1 MRNRQ
6 GGNGEEADN
15 DADGNIRRPRV
26 KARATVITRDRK
38 YIRTAEEKKGNNRAR
53 PSLVGGSKR

>member
-6 GGNGEEADN
+6 GGNGEEADT

-38 YIRTAEEKKGNNRAR
+38 DIRTAER
-53 PSLVGGSKR
+53 KREIFALIHH